1 MKKKVL
7 AFVLAAAMAVSPA
20 ASAIGAEFSSGEEI
34 TVDSGTD
41 DLFSAGEEGE
51 PEEEIQPEDTQA
63 AEDEFGTG
71 EETQVPGAGYYESM
85 KPVSIRISKQ
95 PDKTV

>member
-7 AFVLAAAMAVSPA
+7 AFVVAAAMAVSPA
-20 ASAIGAEFSSGEEI
+20 ASAIGAEFSSGEET
-34 TVDSGTD
+34 TVDPGTD

-63 AEDEFGTG
+63 AEDEFST
-71 EETQVPGAGYYESM
+71 
-85 KPVSIRISKQ
+85 
-95 PDKTV
+95 